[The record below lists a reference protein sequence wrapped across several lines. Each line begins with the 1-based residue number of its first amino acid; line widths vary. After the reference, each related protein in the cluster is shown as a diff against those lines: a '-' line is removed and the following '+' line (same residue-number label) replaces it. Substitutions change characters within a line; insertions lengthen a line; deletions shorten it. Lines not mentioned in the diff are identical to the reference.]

1 MQSLGIVVIAII
13 VVIVLI
19 AILWF
24 IFAKLYQRS
33 STEISFVRTGL
44 MGQKVVISGGAFVV
58 PVLHDLIRV
67 NMNAV
72 RLGVKRE
79 NERALIT
86 KDRMRADV
94 EADFYV
100 RVTPEREAVAL
111 AAQTLGARTM
121 SADGLKELIEGKF
134 IDALRAVAAEM
145 SMEELHEKRQEFG
158 RRVRGIVAESLAKN
172 GLDLDSVSVTRLDQT
187 DRQYFNPNNAF
198 DAEGLTRL
206 TSEIEARRKT
216 RNEIEQDSQVAVQ
229 LKNLQA
235 EQRML
240 EIARDEEYARLA
252 QEREIATRRAEQQM
266 QIAQENATR
275 KREAE
280 EHDIQA
286 RQAVD
291 RARIASDA
299 ALSEERIARERQ
311 VKEQEI
317 ARTRALEIA
326 EIDKRRA
333 LEIAEQEREIAI
345 AEMTMKQSAALAE
358 AERSRATAARAEEEV
373 ITARDV
379 ERAERRKAVD
389 LVAARAEAEKGAI
402 AALGAAETER
412 KAAEQRAEA
421 TKTLAE
427 AERVAEDLRAAA
439 AKLRYAVDA
448 EGREALN
455 EADNVMSAEA
465 RAMRVKLAVIE
476 RLEALVRESVKPLE
490 RIDGIKI
497 VQVDGLGGGY
507 GAAAGGGAGSNGGQG
522 PLHTNLSDQVIN
534 SALRY
539 RAQAP
544 IIDSLLR
551 EVGLNAGDL
560 GNISAQMPGIVLEE
574 D

>member
-1 MQSLGIVVIAII
+1 MQSLGILVIAVI
-13 VVIVLI
+13 VVIVAI

-24 IFAKLYQRS
+24 VFAKLYQRS

-44 MGQKVVISGGAFVV
+44 MGQKVVISGGAVV
-58 PVLHDLIRV
+58 IPVLHDLLRV
-67 NMNAV
+67 NMNSV

-86 KDRMRADV
+86 RDRMRADV

-100 RVTPEREAVAL
+100 RVSPERDAVAL

-121 SADGLKELIEGKF
+121 SPDALKELIEGKF

-145 SMEELHEKRQEFG
+145 SMEELHEKRQDFAKK
-158 RRVRGIVAESLAKN
+158 VQAIVAANLAKN

-187 DRQYFNPNNAF
+187 DRKFFNPNNAF

-206 TSEIEARRKT
+206 TQEIEARRKT

-229 LKNLQA
+229 MKNLQA

-240 EIARDEEYARLA
+240 EIARDEEYARLG

-266 QIAQENATR
+266 QIAQEISTR
-275 KREAE
+275 KRESE
-280 EHDIQA
+280 EHEIQS
-286 RQAVD
+286 RQAVE
-291 RARIASDA
+291 RARIGSEA
-299 ALSEERIARERQ
+299 AVAEERIARERA

-317 ARTRALEIA
+317 ARSRALAIA

-345 AEMTMKQSAALAE
+345 AEMTQKQSAAMAE
-358 AERSRATAARAEEEV
+358 AERARATAAKAEEGV
-373 ITARDV
+373 ITTRDV
-379 ERAERRKAVD
+379 ERAERRAAVEV
-389 LVAARAEAEKGAI
+389 VAARAEAEKGAI

-412 KAAEQRAEA
+412 KAAESKAQAV
-421 TKTLAE
+421 KTLAE

-455 EADNVMSAEA
+455 AADNVMTDEA

-490 RIDGIKI
+490 RIEGIKI

-507 GAAAGGGAGSNGGQG
+507 GGGGGLGGAGDGQ
-522 PLHTNLSDQVIN
+522 TSLSDQVVN

-544 IIDSLLR
+544 IIDTLLR
-551 EVGLNAGDL
+551 EVGLSSGDL
-560 GNISAQMPGIVLEE
+560 GNISAQMPGIVLSDKE
-574 D
+574 

>member
-1 MQSLGIVVIAII
+1 MQSLGILVIAII
-13 VVIVLI
+13 VVIVAI

-24 IFAKLYQRS
+24 VFAKLYQRS

-44 MGQKVVISGGAFVV
+44 MGQKVVISGGAVV
-58 PVLHDLIRV
+58 IPVLHDLLRV
-67 NMNAV
+67 NMNSV
-72 RLGVKRE
+72 RLGVRRE

-86 KDRMRADV
+86 RDRMRADV

-100 RVTPEREAVAL
+100 RVSPERDAVAL

-121 SADGLKELIEGKF
+121 SPDALKELIEGKF

-145 SMEELHEKRQEFG
+145 SMEELHEKRQDFA
-158 RRVRGIVAESLAKN
+158 RKVQGIVAANLAKN

-187 DRQYFNPNNAF
+187 DRKYFNPNNAF

-206 TSEIEARRKT
+206 TQEIEARRKT

-229 LKNLQA
+229 MKNLQA

-240 EIARDEEYARLA
+240 EIARDEEYARLT

-266 QIAQENATR
+266 QIAQETATR
-275 KREAE
+275 KRESE
-280 EHDIQA
+280 EHEIQA
-286 RQAVD
+286 GQAVE

-299 ALSEERIARERQ
+299 AVAEERIARERA

-317 ARTRALEIA
+317 ARSRALEIA

-345 AEMTMKQSAALAE
+345 SEMTKKQSAALAE
-358 AERSRATAARAEEEV
+358 AERARATAAKAEEGV
-373 ITARDV
+373 ITTRDV
-379 ERAERRKAVD
+379 ERAERRAAVEV
-389 LVAARAEAEKGAI
+389 VAARAEAEKGSI

-412 KAAEQRAEA
+412 KAAEAKGQAV
-421 TKTLAE
+421 KTLAE

-455 EADNVMSAEA
+455 AADNVMTDEA

-490 RIDGIKI
+490 RIEGIKI

-507 GAAAGGGAGSNGGQG
+507 GYGTAGGGGLGGEG
-522 PLHTNLSDQVIN
+522 PASLSDQVIN

-544 IIDSLLR
+544 IIDTLLR
-551 EVGLNAGDL
+551 EVGLSSGDL
-560 GNISAQMPGIVLEE
+560 GNISAQMPGMVVGDE